1 MNSIQKRFLAFL
13 LLCIPIR
20 LGLVFLSKTINTKF
34 LPYLGYF
41 AIFIALGFAYQYL
54 SGARKR
60 GAETFGAIIW
70 WNHLRPLHSALY
82 FIFAYLAITKN
93 KLSYVPLLLDVVVG
107 LTSFMYY
114 HYRVNSFKKLF

>member
-20 LGLVFLSKTINTKF
+20 LVLVFLSKTINTKY

-41 AIFIALGFAYQYL
+41 AIFIAFGFAYQYL
-54 SGARKR
+54 SGRRKS
-60 GAETFGAIIW
+60 GPETFGAKIW
-70 WNHLRPLHSALY
+70 WNHLRPLHSSLY

-93 KLSYVPLLLDVVVG
+93 KYSYVPLLVDVVVG
-107 LTSFMYY
+107 FISFIYY
-114 HYRVNSFKKLF
+114 HSQANSLKKLF